1 MPRINGVEKPQG
13 LLQRIA
19 FWFSKRYLGR
29 VVTPLRVMA
38 RHPRVL
44 AANLALERKL
54 LAANTLPEEVKHL
67 VVLRVAQ
74 LIACPFCVDIGTSL
88 NLQAGASA
96 EKIKALPVWQQSP
109 LFSEAERLCLD
120 FAEAVT
126 RLPLQI
132 DEANFAQLR
141 ARFSDVQIIEL
152 AEFVALE
159 NKRSRFNHALGI
171 KSDGFTDGAL
181 CYIPPAHAVQ
191 AAA

>member
-1 MPRINGVEKPQG
+1 MPRIEGVERPQG

-19 FWFSKRYLGR
+19 FWFSKRYLGK
-29 VVTPLRVMA
+29 VVTPLKVMA
-38 RHPRVL
+38 RHPKVL

-54 LAANTLPEEVKHL
+54 LAANTLPEELKHL

-74 LIACPFCVDIGTSL
+74 LIGCPFCVDIGTSI
-88 NLQAGASA
+88 NLQAGATA
-96 EKIKALPVWQQSP
+96 EKIMALPLWRQST

-120 FAEAVT
+120 FAEAMT
-126 RLPLQI
+126 RLPLHI
-132 DEANFAQLR
+132 DEGNFAELR
-141 ARFSDVQIIEL
+141 VRFSDAQIVEL

-181 CYIPPAHAVQ
+181 CYLPPDHAAR